1 MHSMNEALQ
10 ILARQM
16 GEDTVSSRAELEAR
30 LTPLLRLVLRTG
42 QGYPSLLQW
51 VRLTL
56 ALAAPPLRFGGRVDP
71 EWAAPYLARLLCLQL
86 LQDARAQR
94 DTVVNRQTVVAD
106 LETSKKRVFGT
117 RRSTW
122 RHG

>member
-16 GEDTVSSRAELEAR
+16 GEDNVSSRAELEAK
-30 LTPLLRLVLRTG
+30 LAPLLRLVLRTG

-56 ALAAPPLRFGGRVDP
+56 AVAAPASRFGGQVDP

-86 LQDARAQR
+86 LQDVRAQR
-94 DTVVNRQTVVAD
+94 DTVVNRQTVVA
-106 LETSKKRVFGT
+106 
-117 RRSTW
+117 
-122 RHG
+122 H